1 MKDDQS
7 TYFDSKEF
15 IESLERYEKMRLDG
29 ENNYFDGDEIAD
41 IADYYFRSDEFQKSE
56 KALEFGLKLHPFNT
70 DILISK
76 ANNLLSQGK
85 SKEARVIS
93 ESICDSGNQ
102 ELLFLKGEI
111 ELNEGNDEL
120 ANIYFAQSIETNE
133 QDKGL
138 ISDIIIQ
145 LLDHH
150 SFILAQKWLD
160 NALSLFPESK
170 TFNELQADLYS
181 ERKDFDFA
189 IPAYNKLLDEFA
201 YDTYYWE
208 QLGRIYFE
216 LEDWPKSKECFEFLE
231 AIDSSNEYSHI
242 MKAHCVL
249 AMNDYTE
256 AERLFKELHENNL
269 ESSTI
274 LYFYA
279 LCLSKKHSDT
289 EACNYFV
296 KAIDISDGNEPGE
309 VFLQMHTQAAISLLN
324 TGNPDR
330 ALKYID
336 KALEIEPDDSESL
349 IVKGNILLKLNKV
362 DEAELFYIMAIEKG
376 AESDDEIL
384 KSLIVSFIENNDF
397 ELSYRILSKI
407 FSNKEIDK
415 TAYQTLFPLFA
426 LCSWILDKDDFI
438 EVFKTSYELEKELT
452 LSTFSIVQE
461 KSVEELIDYLID
473 IKKIEETN
481 NNITQE

>member
-56 KALEFGLKLHPFNT
+56 KALEFGLKLHTFNT

-208 QLGRIYFE
+208 QLG
-216 LEDWPKSKECFEFLE
+216 
-231 AIDSSNEYSHI
+231 
-242 MKAHCVL
+242 
-249 AMNDYTE
+249 
-256 AERLFKELHENNL
+256 
-269 ESSTI
+269 
-274 LYFYA
+274 
-279 LCLSKKHSDT
+279 
-289 EACNYFV
+289 
-296 KAIDISDGNEPGE
+296 
-309 VFLQMHTQAAISLLN
+309 
-324 TGNPDR
+324 DR
-330 ALKYID
+330 
-336 KALEIEPDDSESL
+336 
-349 IVKGNILLKLNKV
+349 
-362 DEAELFYIMAIEKG
+362 
-376 AESDDEIL
+376 
-384 KSLIVSFIENNDF
+384 
-397 ELSYRILSKI
+397 
-407 FSNKEIDK
+407 
-415 TAYQTLFPLFA
+415 
-426 LCSWILDKDDFI
+426 
-438 EVFKTSYELEKELT
+438 
-452 LSTFSIVQE
+452 
-461 KSVEELIDYLID
+461 KSVV
-473 IKKIEETN
+473 
-481 NNITQE
+481 